1 MRKQLVNAQVD
12 KGSGVKEW
20 KFRSTIIKGQSNNEI
35 ISTPQFSLGYY
46 DAFIKLFNGFFLQ
59 IEN

>member
-1 MRKQLVNAQVD
+1 MRKQLVKAQVD
-12 KGSGVKEW
+12 KGSGGKEW

-35 ISTPQFSLGYY
+35 ISTPQFSLVNY
-46 DAFIKLFNGFFLQ
+46 DAFLKLFNGFFLQ